1 MRNPSPGAPTTWS
14 AHKEQGKRHWNAS
27 QYEEALASYRAALAS
42 DSCPAAEKQIL
53 LSNIIACRLKI
64 GGAVQAAVAVEE
76 AKQCVA
82 INESWAKGHVRLA
95 SAYIALGDHSNDACN
110 SLQRAISLDPGNT
123 QARQMLMR
131 ELRRDHIAARE
142 SSSTTTSNNNMNSS
156 TRSAST
162 PVPTAPLEEELDEP
176 ILEESMSWNDRFKLY
191 YMQGIMW
198 WESQTDDRKNLIKVG
213 VVLIALYVAFG
224 GRFGLDQLFSGN
236 RHEHRGNYEAG
247 NAYDRYYN
255 RQQQN
260 YDQRQAYE
268 TEYEYRPRQQQHH
281 HHHRGSSFH
290 LPNLFDGSPQS
301 MVCLA
306 GIAYLS
312 YKAGINPF
320 QVIMM
325 MNMMAGGRRRGMGMH
340 RGMGMGYGGGMGGM
354 GYGGG
359 FGGRRGFGRN
369 RWR

>member
-1 MRNPSPGAPTTWS
+1 M
-14 AHKEQGKRHWNAS
+14 
-27 QYEEALASYRAALAS
+27 
-42 DSCPAAEKQIL
+42 
-53 LSNIIACRLKI
+53 
-64 GGAVQAAVAVEE
+64 EE

-110 SLQRAISLDPGNT
+110 SLQRAVSLDPGNT

-131 ELRRDHIAARE
+131 ELRRDHISARE
-142 SSSTTTSNNNMNSS
+142 SSSTSGSNINNGS
-156 TRSAST
+156 TRSTST
-162 PVPTAPLEEELDEP
+162 PVPTAPPEDELDEP
-176 ILEESMSWNDRFKLY
+176 TLEESMSWNDRLKLY
-191 YMQGIMW
+191 YMQACTW
-198 WESQTDDRKNLIKVG
+198 WTSQTEDRKNLIKVG
-213 VVLIALYVAFG
+213 VVLVALYVAFG
-224 GRFGLDQLFSGN
+224 GRFGLDQVFSGN
-236 RHEHRGNYEAG
+236 RHENRGNYEAG

-255 RQQQN
+255 RAQEQN
-260 YDQRQAYE
+260 YDRYSTNTNQRQAYE
-268 TEYEYRPRQQQHH
+268 SEYEYRPRQQQ
-281 HHHRGSSFH
+281 HRGSSFH

-301 MVCLA
+301 MICLA
-306 GIAYLS
+306 GIAYLC